1 MTRQNTAKK
10 FSEQAE
16 KNRLKISVKDAE
28 EIGEY
33 GTVVTAA
40 YSAIRKRD
48 TSDFEPAAVFVPTP
62 SHNECE

>member
-1 MTRQNTAKK
+1 MTRQNKAKK

-28 EIGEY
+28 EIGGY

-40 YSAIRKRD
+40 YSVIRKRD
-48 TSDFEPAAVFVPTP
+48 ASDFEPAAVFVPTP
-62 SHNECE
+62 SHKEFE